1 MKQFSIERF
10 ATKLKTRLAESDDK
24 QETVREALAQA
35 IECYGPEEVIRAL
48 QAAVPPGADV
58 GEMIVHQSDEI
69 TMLYARIPA
78 HFQSAI
84 HDHTVFACIGQLA
97 GEERSVVYAPT
108 HEGTLRAVQTVA
120 VSQGDVMTLPV
131 DAIHHIENPCGNT
144 SHSLH
149 IYGGDFSAVQ
159 DKRSLWSHDEHA
171 RGPFSFPAL
180 LQGSA
185 AAMKDRGNQ
194 AGLEA
199 LVQAIPKAKPMV
211 EAL

>member
-1 MKQFSIERF
+1 MKQFSIDRF
-10 ATKLKTRLAESDDK
+10 AETIKARLADADNK
-24 QETVREALAQA
+24 QETVRQALTQA
-35 IECYGPEEVIRAL
+35 IECYGTDEITRAL

-58 GEMIVHQSDEI
+58 GEMIVNQSDEI

-84 HDHTVFACIGQLA
+84 HDHTVFACMGQLS
-97 GEERSVVYAPT
+97 GEERSVVYEPADT
-108 HEGTLRAVQTVA
+108 GALRAVQTVA
-120 VSQGDVMTLPV
+120 VTEGEVMSLPA
-131 DAIHHIENPCGNT
+131 DAIHHIENPCDET

-149 IYGGDFSAVQ
+149 IYGGDFGAVRE
-159 DKRSLWSHDEHA
+159 KRSLWSHDDHA
-171 RGPFSFPAL
+171 RTPFSFPAL

-185 AAMKDRGNQ
+185 AAMKGSGNQ
-194 AGLEA
+194 AGLDA